1 MSTKMQYQIH
11 RYPQNTMG
19 RDFVV
24 GDIHGHFS
32 RLRRAMEFIGFDP
45 SRDRLFCAGDL
56 VDRGP
61 ESHDVLNWLNLPWF
75 AAVQGNH
82 DDMAARW
89 GRPGCAMDAA
99 LYARNGGSWNIGNTP
114 PERLRF
120 SDALGGLPLAIEL
133 QTQAGPVGII
143 HADCPMGDWG
153 AFVAAMEDPS
163 ATRSHQKDMAE
174 CAMWSRDRIQSGDA
188 SPVAGLVALVVG
200 HSPVQRPTVLGN
212 VHYIDTGGWHDEG
225 GFTFL
230 EVGTLSAQTIDNTLA
245 DLGSMDRT
253 VRVSQLLN

>member
-1 MSTKMQYQIH
+1 
-11 RYPQNTMG
+11 
-19 RDFVV
+19 
-24 GDIHGHFS
+24 
-32 RLRRAMEFIGFDP
+32 
-45 SRDRLFCAGDL
+45 
-56 VDRGP
+56 
-61 ESHDVLNWLNLPWF
+61 
-75 AAVQGNH
+75 
-82 DDMAARW
+82 
-89 GRPGCAMDAA
+89 
-99 LYARNGGSWNIGNTP
+99 
-114 PERLRF
+114 
-120 SDALGGLPLAIEL
+120 LGGLPLAIEL

-163 ATRSHQKDMAE
+163 TTRRHQGDMAE
-174 CAMWSRDRIQSGDA
+174 SAMWSRDRIESGDA

-200 HSPVQRPTVLGN
+200 HSTLVRPALLGN

-230 EVGTLSAQTIDNTLA
+230 EVGTLSAQTIDNTLV

>member
-1 MSTKMQYQIH
+1 MLIKHFS
-11 RYPQNTMG
+11 RNAAG
-19 RDFVV
+19 RDLIV
-24 GDIHGHFS
+24 GDIHGHFTK
-32 RLRRAMEFIGFDP
+32 LQAALDEVGFNPDAG
-45 SRDRLFCAGDL
+45 DRLFSVGDL

-61 ESHDVLNWLNLPWF
+61 ESDDALEWLSKPWF
-75 AAVQGNH
+75 HAVQGNH
-82 DDMAARW
+82 EGMAIDW
-89 GRPGCAMDAA
+89 AMGMGDRQNYAA
-99 LYARNGGSWNIGNTP
+99 NGGAWNIGNTP

-120 SDALGGLPLAIEL
+120 SDALGELPLAIEI
-133 QTQAGPVGII
+133 QSQAGPVGII

-163 ATRSHQKDMAE
+163 TTRSHQKDMAE

-245 DLGSMDRT
+245 DLDAMDATQRESET
-253 VRVSQLLN
+253 LN

>member
-1 MSTKMQYQIH
+1 MKHQVH
-11 RYPQNTMG
+11 RYPKNTSG

-61 ESHDVLNWLNLPWF
+61 ESHDVLNWLAQPWF
-75 AAVQGNH
+75 KSVRGNH
-82 DDMAARW
+82 DHSAVRW
-89 GRPGCAMDAA
+89 GNPDNAMDVS
-99 LYARNGGSWNIGNTP
+99 LYAQNGGAWNIGNTQ

-120 SDALGGLPLAIEL
+120 SDALDELPLAIEL
-133 QTQAGPVGII
+133 QTAAGPVGII

-153 AFVAAMEDPS
+153 VFVAAMEDPS
-163 ATRSHQKDMAE
+163 TTRHLQKDMTE
-174 CAMWSRDRIQSGDA
+174 FAMWSRDRIKSGDSSA
-188 SPVAGLVALVVG
+188 VEGLVALVVG
-200 HSPVQRPTVLGN
+200 HSTIVRPVVLGN
-212 VHYIDTGGWHDEG
+212 VHFIDTGGWREDG

-245 DLGSMDRT
+245 DLDAMDATQRE
-253 VRVSQLLN
+253 SEPLH